1 MKWSYFA
8 IHRKIKICMKTAC
21 EGRATALFMRFAGRG
36 DTRKLCT
43 APWKTA
49 RVRGLLGLRSHLA
62 IPWKLALSS
71 SLVLPF
77 RQDDIDL
84 LFPGCIR
91 SLSLSLSRSRD
102 TYVRA
107 YNGAFPFWISLKRT
121 EQRLVFDRSHKLPR
135 CDGRKKA
142 VAKECNFIKAFE
154 YAFSSLSLTWI
165 FAERARERLGFSP
178 RMLFAD
184 LAFTCGVRVYVRAY
198 MDMGE

>member
-91 SLSLSLSRSRD
+91 SLSLSLAPAIRTCGRITARFHFESRSKGRN
-102 TYVRA
+102 
-107 YNGAFPFWISLKRT
+107 NGSFSTVHINCLAAMGGRRPLQRNVIS
-121 EQRLVFDRSHKLPR
+121 
-135 CDGRKKA
+135 
-142 VAKECNFIKAFE
+142 
-154 YAFSSLSLTWI
+154 
-165 FAERARERLGFSP
+165 
-178 RMLFAD
+178 
-184 LAFTCGVRVYVRAY
+184 
-198 MDMGE
+198 